1 MTNRD
6 KINLMNNEE
15 LGHFFCTSMEIIG
28 DKTKDGMCCTIC
40 PVEQLCRKGQNGFIT
55 WLNSEAKEEI

>member
-15 LGHFFCTSMEIIG
+15 LGSFFCTSMEIIG
-28 DKTKDGMCCTIC
+28 ENTKDTWCCHIC
-40 PVEQLCRKGQNGFIT
+40 PVNHFCQKGKNGFTT
-55 WLNSEAKEEI
+55 WLNSEAEEDI